1 MTFLDSSIFLEH
13 VSHLSGP
20 CVTICNVMPRPC
32 LSQHQ
37 CSQIVSCRSVC
48 KKSQSFPPTFLF
60 HIFTIRACVSI
71 PFWTCRRS
79 PQWLV
84 YKLTASPWGKTASK
98 CNKKSVWMVMNAWYS
113 HLCPKSIL
121 VSESVLV
128 FWSCNCRFWKI
139 NIDLGFSFLLLEV
152 YVCLDEC
159 NVCLSLSLPSF
170 DLLSAF
176 CTTWLRYAALRS
188 GLCISRNL
196 LGIQLAK
203 SKILNCKDMR
213 KHV

>member
-1 MTFLDSSIFLEH
+1 MCDNLQCHATSLPQSASMLPDCL
-13 VSHLSGP
+13 LSFR
-20 CVTICNVMPRPC
+20 V
-32 LSQHQ
+32 Q
-37 CSQIVSCRSVC
+37 
-48 KKSQSFPPTFLF
+48 KSQSFPPTFLF

-159 NVCLSLSLPSF
+159 NVCLSLSLSPPLIYLVHF
-170 DLLSAF
+170 AQRGCAMLRWGLGSASAGI
-176 CTTWLRYAALRS
+176 CWGSNWRS
-188 GLCISRNL
+188 PKFWTVKTCANMYKRW
-196 LGIQLAK
+196 
-203 SKILNCKDMR
+203 
-213 KHV
+213 